1 MISAST
7 RRRWMS
13 HPRTL
18 ELRDVVCRTIYFHIV
33 VSGHVSGTACFN
45 TKDCCILILRMGFLL
60 CLQYALRLKV
70 GALLWSGLPCSMH
83 VWMARGTS
91 KKTRSNPRGWQ
102 KSMAGFMHDCV
113 RTANCIAARFG
124 LVALLCLV
132 RQVWWDCEQPSSSLA
147 EFLPYLEAALHPA
160 MVMMGFQASVSQK
173 LPLGCN

>member
-1 MISAST
+1 MCQT
-7 RRRWMS
+7 V
-13 HPRTL
+13 
-18 ELRDVVCRTIYFHIV
+18 RDGMFQH
-33 VSGHVSGTACFN
+33 H
-45 TKDCCILILRMGFLL
+45 KDCSINCCILILRIGFLH
-60 CLQYALRLKV
+60 CLQYTLRLKV

-91 KKTRSNPRGWQ
+91 KKTRSNPRGWL

-132 RQVWWDCEQPSSSLA
+132 RQIWWDCEQPSSSLA

-173 LPLGCN
+173 LPLGCSLELPIHMGMSQNRGGPNL